1 MTPRKVLVVDD
12 SKLLHRMY
20 EVMLRQVV
28 LLHAYDGQGGID
40 LLRKNPDIDLVLL
53 DLNMPIM
60 NGLEFLT
67 VAKADPQLAKVPVI
81 IVTTEGSDAQ
91 TKRGLEAGANAYLTK
106 PFDATRLAHV
116 IGSLESP

>member
-20 EVMLRQVV
+20 EAVLRPVV
-28 LLHAYDGQGGID
+28 LLHAYNGPGCID

-60 NGLEFLT
+60 NGLEFLA
-67 VAKADPQLAKVPVI
+67 VAKADPQLAKVPGI
-81 IVTTEGSDAQ
+81 IVTAEGSDAQ
-91 TKRGLEAGANAYLTK
+91 TSRGLEAGPNAYLTK
-106 PFDATRLAHV
+106 PFDATRLAQV